1 MINFYWK
8 NTRLLVALI
17 ILSIVLIPLA
27 VVLPKEY
34 GFENHL
40 LENIEVIILSSGIII
55 NLLKI
60 RDYTIYESVKFYIA
74 SILVFVL
81 MIGREL
87 NWGRVFYPVMIK
99 NDGDVVF
106 ISLNK
111 LWYGSVVYPLVAILI
126 VIVIGIL
133 LYYIYQSRLK
143 NIYWYIPLGEF
154 FILVLM
160 SILSQ
165 CVFEQDYITSLGDYN
180 QMLEEICEILSYLA
194 LVSCS
199 YQTYFVKKY
208 VNIKYFSMI

>member
-126 VIVIGIL
+126 YCCII
-133 LYYIYQSRLK
+133 YINL
-143 NIYWYIPLGEF
+143 
-154 FILVLM
+154 
-160 SILSQ
+160 
-165 CVFEQDYITSLGDYN
+165 D
-180 QMLEEICEILSYLA
+180 
-194 LVSCS
+194 
-199 YQTYFVKKY
+199 
-208 VNIKYFSMI
+208 